1 MWNFNKAI
9 QTYVCEFCL
18 IALPT
23 VDANL
28 IMQKDK
34 LITLKLK
41 LSGEMTKQEL
51 NLVFK
56 SRPLQFN
63 VVQ

>member
-41 LSGEMTKQEL
+41 LSGEMTK
-51 NLVFK
+51 
-56 SRPLQFN
+56 
-63 VVQ
+63 